1 MSGERPI
8 LLVEDNPDDV
18 DLALRAFKRA
28 GVTRR
33 VDVVTDGV
41 DALDDL
47 FFQGPYAARAGQ
59 PAASRDGV
67 AGCPV
72 APAGRP

>member
-33 VDVVTDGV
+33 VDVVE
-41 DALDDL
+41 ALDDL